1 MRLSDPPDQKIFCLC
16 SLTAG
21 EVVLISQMNN
31 GFHVQ
36 PWPCSAPQQPQA
48 NNEFKFGPSQ
58 FTGFRT
64 SFATPCDANAQCFN
78 SCFNKPCDQE
88 IITETS
94 SIAPGIAQKRE
105 REQEDNAATS
115 DKKQRRLRDAI
126 LLERKHAEAL
136 QTSLELHRTM
146 VESYKS
152 TCGAMDDEA
161 QAMFKECLLELV
173 DRWRRVVGGVYVFE

>member
-1 MRLSDPPDQKIFCLC
+1 MVYDLGVWTFFSLC

-21 EVVLISQMNN
+21 EVVPISQMNN

-36 PWPCSAPQQPQA
+36 PWPGSAPCPPQQPQM

-64 SFATPCDANAQCFN
+64 SSAIPCDANAQYFN
-78 SCFNKPCDQE
+78 SCFNKPRDQE
-88 IITETS
+88 IITGTS

-105 REQEDNAATS
+105 REQEATS
-115 DKKQRRLRDAI
+115 DNKQRRLRDAI

-136 QTSLELHRTM
+136 QTSLELHRMM

-173 DRWRRVVGGVYVFE
+173 DRWRRVVRDVYVFE

>member
-1 MRLSDPPDQKIFCLC
+1 MGTSRWLIIFFPCVL
-16 SLTAG
+16 LLLG
-21 EVVLISQMNN
+21 LVLISQMNN
-31 GFHVQ
+31 GFHIQ
-36 PWPCSAPQQPQA
+36 PWPCSDPRPPQQPQM

-64 SFATPCDANAQCFN
+64 SSATPCDANAQYFN
-78 SCFNKPCDQE
+78 SCFNKPRDQE

-105 REQEDNAATS
+105 REQETTS
-115 DKKQRRLRDAI
+115 DNKQRRLRDAI

-136 QTSLELHRTM
+136 QTSLESHRMM

-173 DRWRRVVGGVYVFE
+173 DRWRRVVRGVYVFE